1 MLWRMAKPAP
11 AKNGQERRQLDLVL
25 DLNVNEDAADPQEA
39 PDDWIRRHMVLPNKK
54 STTTEDQQKPNEPG

>member
-25 DLNVNEDAADPQEA
+25 DLNVNEDDPQEA